1 MSKLGAEWAL
11 GRGSVAHG
19 ILAQEVEAQSG
30 TAITL
35 DSGHFSRQQ
44 PPALLEPTYELKLTD
59 LFDEPLEVLEGVS
72 VVLKAERSPMTIRG
86 YQFVQYVTGHR
97 IWVYV
102 DLVWGAGVQPWLIA
116 DTSAV
121 RQIDG
126 GITTLLQRAGYTDL
140 SQSGPGLRCHEMK
153 QSKDNGWEGYRHR
166 FFDLGAVRNYLATG
180 QGWWDEEIKTE
191 DGLPYLDLHFDSGRS
206 TVLEHP
212 EGYLLRHEECPYIEH
227 LIGKKLLMI
236 RDQLVSEEV
245 AATYYGGE
253 LLQWGAEVLEPTP
266 FPTPYAGK
274 LTSDKLRVY
283 ANLPGFVTM
292 DTVLDP
298 IVPNP
303 KEWVLLRCRS
313 LRFSDTYR
321 DFTISLL
328 KKYFEEEITDFHTST
343 GKMNYV
349 WAKPANSFEWECIEG
364 KNSDEVDPINTPQ
377 PKYSGWFASL
387 LRWFGLRRV

>member
-11 GRGSVAHG
+11 GRDSTEVVVP
-19 ILAQEVEAQSG
+19 AQNTNHWDDDPHTQHRLPA
-30 TAITL
+30 
-35 DSGHFSRQQ
+35 
-44 PPALLEPTYELKLTD
+44 ALLEPTYDLKLTD

-72 VVLKAERSPMTIRG
+72 VVLKAEQSPMTIRG

-102 DLVWGAGVQPWLIA
+102 DLVWGVGVQPWLIA

-126 GITTLLQRAGYTDL
+126 GITTLLQRAGYTNL
-140 SQSGPGLRCHEMK
+140 SHGGPALRRHEVE
-153 QSKDNGWEGYRHR
+153 QSKESGWEGYRHR

-180 QGWWDEEIKTE
+180 QGWWDEEIKIE
-191 DGLPYLDLHFDSGRS
+191 DGLPYLDLYFDSGRS
-206 TVLEHP
+206 IVLDHP

-227 LIGKKLLMI
+227 LIGKKLIVI

-253 LLQWGAEVLEPTP
+253 LTQWVAEVLEPTP
-266 FPTPYAGK
+266 FQTPYTGK
-274 LTSDKLRVY
+274 LTGDKLRLY

-303 KEWVLLRCRS
+303 EEWVLLRCRS
-313 LRFSDTYR
+313 LRFSDTYM
-321 DFTISLL
+321 DFSISLL

-343 GKMNYV
+343 GKMKYV
-349 WAKPANSFEWECIEG
+349 WAKPANSFDWECIEG
-364 KNSDEVDPINTPQ
+364 KKSDEADNIATLQ
-377 PKYSGWFASL
+377 PKYGGWFAGL
-387 LRWFGLRRV
+387 LRLFGLRRA